1 MAICL
6 TFSVLANAK
15 HEEIGRNNET
25 IPTNNFPLFDND
37 TEASNI
43 VLSIIDHAGVC
54 PNFEIREADIANAKA
69 VIRDNQRVILYNTEY
84 IKSINQKGSTNWA
97 GIGVLAHE
105 IGHHL
110 NGHTFY
116 FDRSDYEA
124 ELEADNFAGFILRRM
139 GANLNQAQAAI
150 NAVCKEKCTKT
161 HPGRS
166 TRLKAIETGWTKA
179 DKQIKRVE
187 NLNSSSKGNISKS

>member
-1 MAICL
+1 MA
-6 TFSVLANAK
+6 SK
-15 HEEIGRNNET
+15 EISSSNDT
-25 IPTNNFPLFDND
+25 IPSNNCPLFDNN
-37 TEASNI
+37 TEASKFI
-43 VLSIIDHAGVC
+43 LSIIDHAGVC
-54 PNFEIREADIANAKA
+54 PNFEIRAADVSNAKA
-69 VIRDNQRVILYNTEY
+69 VIRDNKRVILYNEDY
-84 IKSINQKGSTNWA
+84 IKSINQKGKTNWA

-124 ELEADNFAGFILRRM
+124 ELEADNFAGFIMRRM
-139 GANLNQAQAAI
+139 GASLNQAQSAI

-166 TRLKAIETGWTKA
+166 TRLKAIETGWLKA
-179 DKQIKRVE
+179 DAQIKR
-187 NLNSSSKGNISKS
+187 LDNINATSNNPIKS